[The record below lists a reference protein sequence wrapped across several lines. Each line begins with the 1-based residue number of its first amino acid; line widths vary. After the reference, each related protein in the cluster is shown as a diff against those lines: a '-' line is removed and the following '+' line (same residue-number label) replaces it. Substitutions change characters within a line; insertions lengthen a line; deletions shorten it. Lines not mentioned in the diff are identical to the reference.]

1 MALDNAISLQVNNA
15 YFEKFQSKDLTYLR
29 TIYSNNIKL
38 TDWNGEWTNPN
49 NVLEVNE
56 AFFENEF
63 TLTVVSTT
71 EFYAE
76 GAANPIGYSNVIT
89 LEVGGETLNIVDEL
103 VFDDNYKIISIYA
116 TQQ

>member
-1 MALDNAISLQVNNA
+1 MALDNAITLQVNNK
-15 YFEKFQSKDLTYLR
+15 YFDRFQNKDLNYLAR
-29 TIYSNNIKL
+29 LYSNDIKL

-49 NVLEVNE
+49 DVLEVNE

-63 TLTVVSTT
+63 TLTLVSTT